1 MLARGYRVSVLAD
14 EPDLKLLKDPS
25 FDWINR
31 LHSVEYV
38 SGSNPWVNRLE
49 RLLPYRVRNKRVVS
63 AEQKLSR
70 ENEVVICNFGWFGAS
85 MARHKT
91 HQNAAK
97 LITIFHG
104 FDMSST
110 LEEAQSQP
118 YAELFRV
125 GDLHLPISE
134 LWRDKL
140 LALGAPQDKVRI
152 FRMGVDLNN
161 FQFNERKTDA
171 QKPFTLT
178 AVGRF
183 VEKKGL
189 EYAIRAIAHIRSV
202 NKDLNIRLQIVGDGP
217 LKPVLQ
223 SLTEELKLQ
232 EEVLFLGRMPHLE
245 ISKTLNM
252 SDAFM
257 LPSVTAQNG
266 DMEGIPVSL
275 MEAMASGVPV
285 ISTRHSGIPE
295 LIEHEVN
302 GLLADERDYVGL
314 AKVIERTLADPE
326 SSKVRARAARATIEA
341 RFNNEALQ
349 DELDKMV
356 RHLAS

>member
-1 MLARGYRVSVLAD
+1 MV
-14 EPDLKLLKDPS
+14 
-25 FDWINR
+25 
-31 LHSVEYV
+31 
-38 SGSNPWVNRLE
+38 
-49 RLLPYRVRNKRVVS
+49 
-63 AEQKLSR
+63 
-70 ENEVVICNFGWFGAS
+70 
-85 MARHKT
+85 RHKPY
-91 HQNAAK
+91 QNAAK

-110 LEEAQSQP
+110 LKNTNSQP
-118 YAELFRV
+118 YTDLFNA

-140 LALGAPQDKVRI
+140 LALGAPQDKVRV

-161 FQFNERKTDA
+161 FQFKERTTDA

-189 EYAIRAIAHIRSV
+189 AYAIRAVAHIKSV
-202 NKDLNIRLQIVGDGP
+202 NKDLNIRLLIVGDGP
-217 LKPVLQ
+217 LRAALQ
-223 SLTEELKLQ
+223 SLTQELDLQ
-232 EEVLFLGRMPHLE
+232 DEVVFLGRMPHAE
-245 ISKTLNM
+245 ISKTLNK
-252 SDAFM
+252 SDAFI
-257 LPSVTAQNG
+257 LPSVTAKNG

-302 GLLADERDYVGL
+302 GLLADERDSVGL
-314 AKVIERTLADPE
+314 AKVIERTMADPT
-326 SSKVRARAARATIEA
+326 SSNARACAARATIESK
-341 RFNNEALQ
+341 FNNETLQ
-349 DELDKMV
+349 NELDEMV
-356 RHLAS
+356 RHLAN